1 MFCAFLLP
9 ATLMCGCVQ
18 SKPAWVCT
26 PGLSPQQTDAGMLT
40 VSWSKVPPWHE
51 HHVRIAGDG
60 ILAYEDMI
68 L

>member
-1 MFCAFLLP
+1 VFCAFLLP

-40 VSWSKVPPWHE
+40 VSWSKVPVPGTN
-51 HHVRIAGDG
+51 IMFALQGTAF
-60 ILAYEDMI
+60 LM
-68 L
+68 